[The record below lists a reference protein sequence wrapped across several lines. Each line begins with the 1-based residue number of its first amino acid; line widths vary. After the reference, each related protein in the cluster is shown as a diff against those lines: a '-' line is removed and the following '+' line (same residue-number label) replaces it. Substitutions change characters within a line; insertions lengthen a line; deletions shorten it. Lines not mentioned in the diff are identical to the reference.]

1 MDKPALTHLVIKCFA
16 IYGIGLLL
24 PAIPIVATAGDIAET
39 PLSSYHAGGHNFLF
53 IHGNDATMS
62 NDIGGQGKDGKEG
75 KGGTSKTEV
84 VKRSLSALFMDTT
97 TVSAKVSASG
107 QMIGLGLMTY
117 GGTSSTSPYLWP
129 LSKSPYTRYGVG
141 GNPDELTGPQL
152 NSSNS
157 SCYGNND
164 FFYRDVDPDSH
175 PYCLPTSVP
184 HPTGYLQGDGSC
196 SAKTITSTR
205 CYIIKDEKKED
216 KVVAA
221 TPAMGK
227 LQVAIKAN
235 PTPSNKEG
243 SDAAKRAEEFTKA
256 ISDAG
261 YVNGNPV
268 EGALLTACDYF
279 NTKWLGATG
288 ARKSACFR
296 GYPSALKDSL
306 SIPKNA
312 FSEQSQGNTGQIP
325 DTPVSCDSSI
335 IFFTDN
341 LEFNQENSLQLMT
354 ADSIPYTVKNFNTVE
369 KNPGVTS
376 GSDKD
381 LLVYNSYFGGGLTDP
396 VMVALYNL
404 TAGNKSNA
412 NILTF
417 MVGLGMSNNAAL
429 NRMANQGTNVRKGAY
444 AYYPTG
450 IDSTKEAL
458 DNIFSYKLFSPS
470 AGTES
475 SGSSATTNSTNFQ
488 TSDVIF
494 QGQFNYS
501 GGWFGDL
508 KAYNK
513 VVDLKLGSEIW
524 SASDKLKEAIGSE
537 VIGYDAS
544 NATKAANRAVY
555 TFNTTTSVGIPFN
568 CGSVNSSQW
577 NVLDCAS
584 TKGGGSSS
592 DLINWLRGDVRNE
605 LGIFRFR
612 VGRILGDIVNSA
624 PLFVGQEDFA
634 YDVLPEGVPSAANP
648 YQTFLNN
655 KASRKPV
662 IYVGAND
669 GMLHGFSVGSPD
681 KSYSDGGTEIFAYI
695 PNALIGP
702 NLKKYAALPAGGSY
716 FPHVYG
722 VDGSP
727 VVGDAC
733 LPEGGD
739 KCKQWKTVL
748 LGTTGAG
755 GKAVFALDITCP
767 AATGNDTPCAS
778 GFSAN
783 NVMWE
788 ISDADASAC
797 TPVCGD
803 TTTGTETSIHGDL
816 GYTVPQPAIVR
827 LNNGQ
832 WAAILANGYNSANGH
847 AVLFI
852 FNLADGSL
860 IRKLDTGAGGNTVVA
875 KNGLSTPKAVDID
888 ENRTVDY
895 VYAGDLEGNVW
906 KFDLTASSKSDW
918 KAPKEPVF
926 VACTTNDTTSCDPK
940 NRQPITSITNAG
952 LASGI
957 APTGGVIV
965 YVGTGKYFELGDN
978 WVPDSPQTQSFYA
991 FWNNPTVTG
1000 TTLGRGDLVAQEIVT
1015 QTSDFRTSTSKEV
1028 DYAKKKGWFIDLLN
1042 PNSNSSLGERV
1053 VEDAIVESDRVLFET
1068 LIPNNP
1074 SSCTPGGTS
1083 AAFEVNALTGAPIP
1097 GGAWAGGVES
1107 ASAFMSTGGILSSPT
1122 VIKKSDGS
1130 EIRIYS
1136 GSGGSGDLGSQ
1147 VKGGNYNQGTQRGRT
1162 SWFQIH

>member
-1 MDKPALTHLVIKCFA
+1 
-16 IYGIGLLL
+16 
-24 PAIPIVATAGDIAET
+24 IAET
-39 PLSSYHAGGHNFLF
+39 PLSAYHAGGHNFLF
-53 IHGNDATMS
+53 IHGNDTTMM
-62 NDIGGQGKDGKEG
+62 NVIGGQGKEG

-84 VKRSLSALFMDTT
+84 VKRSLSALFTDTT
-97 TVSAKVSASG
+97 TVSAKVTAGG
-107 QMIGLGLMTY
+107 QMLGLGLMTY

-129 LSKSPYTRYGVG
+129 LSNSPYTRYGVG
-141 GNPDELTGPQL
+141 GKPDELMGPQL

-157 SCYGNND
+157 SCYGNNN
-164 FFYRDVDPDSH
+164 FFYRNVDPISH
-175 PYCLPTSVP
+175 PYCLPTTIP

-196 SAKTITSTR
+196 SAQAVTGTR
-205 CYIIKDEKKED
+205 CYIIKDNNNND
-216 KVVAA
+216 KVMAA

-256 ISDAG
+256 IGDAG
-261 YVNGNPV
+261 YIDGNPV

-279 NTKWLGATG
+279 NTKWLGDSGG
-288 ARKSACFR
+288 ARSACFR
-296 GYPSALKDSL
+296 GYPSGLKESL
-306 SIPKNA
+306 VDPKNQ
-312 FSEQSQGNTGQIP
+312 FNEQSQGDTGQIP
-325 DTPVSCDSSI
+325 NMPVSCDASI
-335 IFFTDN
+335 IFITDN
-341 LEFNQENSLQLMT
+341 LEFSKANSLQFMT
-354 ADSIPYTVKNFNTVE
+354 ADGIPYSVQDFATVE

-376 GSDKD
+376 GPDKD
-381 LLVYNSYFGGGLTDP
+381 LLIYNTSFNGGPTDP

-404 TAGNKSNA
+404 NAGNKNGG
-412 NILTF
+412 NIATF
-417 MVGLGMSNNAAL
+417 MVGLGMNNNTSL
-429 NRMANQGTNVRKGAY
+429 NKLVNQGASTKQGLT
-444 AYYPTG
+444 AYYPTDT
-450 IDSTKEAL
+450 DSTKAGL
-458 DNIFSYKLFSPS
+458 DNIFSYKLFTPMSTAGS
-470 AGTES
+470 AGS
-475 SGSSATTNSTNFQ
+475 STTTNSTSFK
-488 TSDVIF
+488 TSDIIF

-501 GGWFGDL
+501 AGWFGDL
-508 KAYNK
+508 KAFNK
-513 VVDLKLGSEIW
+513 ITNLSFGSQIW
-524 SASDKLKEAIGSE
+524 SASDKLKEDIGTA
-537 VIGYDAS
+537 VFGVDTY
-544 NATKAANRAVY
+544 NVTKAATRPIY
-555 TFNTTTSVGIPFN
+555 TYNPTSLTGVSFS
-568 CGSVNSSQW
+568 CDSLSSNQW
-577 NVLDCAS
+577 NAIECG
-584 TKGGGSSS
+584 TRKGGGSSS
-592 DLINWLRGDVRNE
+592 DLLDWLRGNVSKE
-605 LGIFRFR
+605 FATFRYR
-612 VGRILGDIVNSA
+612 AGKILGDIVNSN
-624 PLFVGQEDFA
+624 PVYVGGEDFA
-634 YDVLPEGVPSAANP
+634 DDVLPEGVPSATNP
-648 YQTFLNN
+648 YQTFLNI
-655 KASRKPV
+655 KATRKPV

-669 GMLHGFSVGSPD
+669 GMLHGFSVGSLD

-702 NLKKYAALPAGGSY
+702 SLKKYAALPAGGNY
-716 FPHVYG
+716 FPHVYA

-733 LPEGGD
+733 LPDGPN
-739 KCKQWKTVL
+739 CKQWKTVL

-767 AATGNDTPCAS
+767 ATTGKDTPCAS
-778 GFSAN
+778 GFSAS

-832 WAAILANGYNSANGH
+832 WAAIVANGYSSANGH

-860 IRKLDTGAGGNTVVA
+860 IRKLDTGTGGNTVVA
-875 KNGLSTPKAVDID
+875 KNGLSAPKAVDID

-940 NRQPITSITNAG
+940 NRQPITSIANAG

-957 APTGGVIV
+957 APNGGVIV

-978 WVPDSPQTQSFYA
+978 LVPDSPQTQSFYA

-1000 TTLGRGDLVAQEIVT
+1000 TTLGRGDLVAQEILT
-1015 QTSDFRTSTSKEV
+1015 QTSNFRTSTSKEV

-1053 VEDAIVESDRVLFET
+1053 VEDSIVKSERVLFET
-1068 LIPNNP
+1068 LIPNNA

-1097 GGAWAGGVES
+1097 GGAWAGEVKS

-1122 VIKKSDGS
+1122 IIKNSDGS

-1136 GSGGSGDLGSQ
+1136 GSSGSSGPT
-1147 VKGGNYNQGTQRGRT
+1147 VKSGNYTLGTQRGRT
-1162 SWFQIH
+1162 SWSQIQ